1 MSDVSLFCCLH
12 LRQVFVFGAKL
23 SIRGVI
29 NCNRNP
35 AVQEEMCDMEDDY
48 RAVELI
54 LPTSPCRKKRRCSP
68 TDNDSEDVRTSEL
81 EDQKI

>member
-1 MSDVSLFCCLH
+1 MF
-12 LRQVFVFGAKL
+12 RAKL
-23 SIRGVI
+23 SILVVI

-48 RAVELI
+48 RAVKLI
-54 LPTSPCRKKRRCSP
+54 LPTSPCRKKRHCSP
-68 TDNDSEDVRTSEL
+68 TDNVSEDVRTSEL